1 MSSRPPS
8 RIPDGMRFVVPVQL
22 TVPIAGELYGHGV
35 EVDAENWAD
44 AMADVLIAVG
54 PDWEVA
60 EPFRS

>member
-1 MSSRPPS
+1 
-8 RIPDGMRFVVPVQL
+8 MRFVVPVQL
-22 TVPIAGELYGHGV
+22 TVPIAGERYGHGV